1 MPWRAGLVHSITMAS
16 SDQTRL
22 LIVEDVPQVAQYI
35 RGLLNSQ
42 SSVKLLDVLSDGSK
56 VLAQV
61 QQLRPDVVL
70 IDALLQGRIKGLPL
84 AEQIL
89 ASGYGVPVIILTVPQ
104 NPVEQDPAKGVHG
117 VLAMPFSGYD
127 LMNRIA
133 LVRKE
138 FDQHSTTGTSRIYSV
153 FAPKGGVGKTTI
165 AFNLA
170 VALGQADQRTV
181 LIDGSLQFGDLRS
194 LLKVPVDAPSILDL
208 PTDRVAESDLQDV
221 LWRDPSGIDILLAP
235 PRVEMA
241 EMVTARDLDKILS
254 LLRRVYGSIV
264 IDMSSALND
273 INLSFLDLSD
283 TIVEIVTYDS
293 TTIHNTI
300 AVADAFRMIGYPAS
314 KVHYLVNRA
323 DSPGGI
329 DPVDLERA
337 LGRVPEHRVVSDG
350 MLVVQSNNEGVPFVL
365 ANPDAQISKDLNR
378 VAAELLAAS
387 GIVRATAAG
396 RR

>member
-1 MPWRAGLVHSITMAS
+1 MA

-22 LIVEDVPQVAQYI
+22 LLVEDVPQVAQYI
-35 RGLLNSQ
+35 RGLLNAQ
-42 SSVKLLDVLSDGSK
+42 NSVKLLDVLSDGTK
-56 VLAQV
+56 VLPQV
-61 QQLRPDVVL
+61 QQLRPDIVL
-70 IDALLQGRIKGLPL
+70 LDSLLQGRVKGLQL
-84 AEQIL
+84 AQQIVE
-89 ASGYGVPVIILTVPQ
+89 SGYGVPVIVLTVPQ
-104 NPVEQDPAKGVHG
+104 NPIEVDPSKGIHG
-117 VLAMPFSGYD
+117 VLAMPFSGFD
-127 LMNRIA
+127 LMNRVA
-133 LVRKE
+133 QVRKD
-138 FDQHSTTGTSRIYSV
+138 FAQLTSTGSSRVYSV

-170 VALGQADQRTV
+170 VALGQAEQRTV

-194 LLKVPVDAPSILDL
+194 LLKVPADAPSILDL
-208 PTDRVAESDLQDV
+208 PTDRVSESDLADV

-241 EMVTARDLDKILS
+241 EMVTTRDVDKIMS

-264 IDMSSALND
+264 IDMSSALSD
-273 INLSFLDLSD
+273 INLAFLDLSD

-293 TTIHNTI
+293 TTIHNTM

-314 KVHYLVNRA
+314 KVRYLINRA

-329 DPVDLERA
+329 DPADLERA
-337 LGRVPEHRVVSDG
+337 LGRIPEHRVVSDG

-365 ANPDAQISKDLNR
+365 ANPAAPISQDVHR
-378 VAAELLAAS
+378 VAAELLAAN
-387 GIVRATAAG
+387 GVARPAAAAG

>member
-1 MPWRAGLVHSITMAS
+1 MAS

-22 LIVEDVPQVAQYI
+22 LLVEDVPQVAQYI

-56 VLAQV
+56 VMPQV
-61 QQLRPDVVL
+61 QQLRPDLVL
-70 IDALLQGRIKGLPL
+70 VDALLQGRVKGLAL
-84 AEQIL
+84 AEQI
-89 ASGYGVPVIILTVPQ
+89 ASSGYGVPVIVLTVPQ
-104 NPVEQDPAKGVHG
+104 NPVETNPDKGVHG
-117 VLAMPFSGYD
+117 VLAMPFSGFD
-127 LMNRIA
+127 LMSRITA
-133 LVRKE
+133 VRKE
-138 FDQHSTTGTSRIYSV
+138 FAQLSSVGASRVISV
-153 FAPKGGVGKTTI
+153 FAPKGGVGKTTL

-170 VALGQADQRTV
+170 VALGQQEQRTV

-208 PTDRVAESDLQDV
+208 PTDRVAESDLADV

-235 PRVEMA
+235 PRIEMA
-241 EMVTARDLDKILS
+241 EMVTTRDIDKILS
-254 LLRRVYGSIV
+254 LLRRVYNAIV
-264 IDMSSALND
+264 IDMSSALSD
-273 INLSFLDLSD
+273 VNLAFLDLSD

-300 AVADAFRMIGYPAS
+300 AVADTFRMIGYPAS
-314 KVHYLVNRA
+314 KVRYLVNRA

-329 DPVDLERA
+329 DPGDVERA
-337 LGRVPEHRVVSDG
+337 LGRVPEHKVVSDG

-365 ANPDAQISKDLNR
+365 ANPSAPISRDLTQ
-378 VAAELLAAS
+378 VATDILAAA
-387 GIVRATAAG
+387 GIARPLAAG

>member
-1 MPWRAGLVHSITMAS
+1 MAS
-16 SDQTRL
+16 TDQTRL
-22 LIVEDVPQVAQYI
+22 LLVEDVPQVAQYI

-42 SSVKLLDVLSDGSK
+42 STVKLLDVLSDGSK

-70 IDALLQGRIKGLPL
+70 VDALLQGRVKGLAL

-89 ASGYGVPVIILTVPQ
+89 ASGLGVPVVILTVPQ
-104 NPVEQDPAKGVHG
+104 TPVEPDPLKGIHG
-117 VLAMPFSGYD
+117 VLAMPFSGFD

-133 LVRKE
+133 SVRKE
-138 FDQHSTTGTSRIYSV
+138 FNEHSTTGTSRIYSV

-170 VALGQADQRTV
+170 VALGQAEQRTV

-241 EMVTARDLDKILS
+241 EMVTARDIDKILS
-254 LLRRVYGSIV
+254 LLRRVYSSIV

-273 INLSFLDLSD
+273 INLAFLDLSD

-314 KVHYLVNRA
+314 KVRYLVNRA

-329 DPVDLERA
+329 DPGDLERA

-350 MLVVQSNNEGVPFVL
+350 LLVVQSNNEGVPFVL
-365 ANPDAQISKDLNR
+365 ANPSAPISLDLHR
-378 VAAELLAAS
+378 VAAELLAAN

>member
-1 MPWRAGLVHSITMAS
+1 MAS

-22 LIVEDVPQVAQYI
+22 LLVEDVPQVAQYI
-35 RGLLNSQ
+35 RGLLNAQ
-42 SSVKLLDVLSDGSK
+42 NSVKLLDVLSDGTK
-56 VLAQV
+56 VLPQV

-70 IDALLQGRIKGLPL
+70 VDALLQGKIKGLAL
-84 AEQIL
+84 AEQL
-89 ASGYGVPVIILTVPQ
+89 ASSGYGVPTIVLTVPQ
-104 NPVEQDPAKGVHG
+104 NPVSPEPSKGIHG
-117 VLAMPFSGYD
+117 VLAMPFSGFD
-127 LMNRIA
+127 LMNKIA
-133 LVRKE
+133 SVRKDFAE
-138 FDQHSTTGTSRIYSV
+138 LSTTGSSRVYSV

-170 VALGQADQRTV
+170 VALGQSEQRTV

-241 EMVTARDLDKILS
+241 EMVTTRDVDKILS
-254 LLRRVYGSIV
+254 LLRRVYGAIV

-314 KVHYLVNRA
+314 KVRYLVNRA
-323 DSPGGI
+323 DSAGGI
-329 DPVDLERA
+329 DPIDLERA

-350 MLVVQSNNEGVPFVL
+350 LLVVQSNNEGVPFVL
-365 ANPDAQISKDLNR
+365 ANPAAPISQDLR
-378 VAAELLAAS
+378 RIAGELLAAH
-387 GIVRATAAG
+387 GLARPAAAAG

>member
-1 MPWRAGLVHSITMAS
+1 MAS

-22 LIVEDVPQVAQYI
+22 LLVEDVPQVAQYI

-42 SSVKLLDVLSDGSK
+42 SSVKLLDVLADGAK
-56 VLAQV
+56 VVAQA
-61 QQLRPDVVL
+61 QQLRPDVILV
-70 IDALLQGRIKGLPL
+70 DALLQGRVKGPQLI
-84 AEQIL
+84 EQIQQSNL
-89 ASGYGVPVIILTVPQ
+89 RVPVIVLTVPQ
-104 NPVEQDPAKGVHG
+104 NPVEADAERGIHG
-117 VLAMPFSGYD
+117 VLAMPFSGFD

-133 LVRKE
+133 SVKKE
-138 FDQHSTTGTSRIYSV
+138 FETQTTTGASRIFSV

-170 VALGQADQRTV
+170 VALGQLDQRTV
-181 LIDGSLQFGDLRS
+181 LIDGSLQFGDLRA

-241 EMVTARDLDKILS
+241 EMITTRDVDKVLS
-254 LLRRVYGSIV
+254 LLRRVYGAIV

-273 INLSFLDLSD
+273 INLAFLDLSD
-283 TIVEIVTYDS
+283 TIIEVVTYDS
-293 TTIHNTI
+293 TTIHNTV
-300 AVADAFRMIGYPAS
+300 AVADAFRMIGYSAS
-314 KVHYLVNRA
+314 KVRYLVNRS
-323 DSPGGI
+323 DSNGGI
-329 DPVDLERA
+329 DPGDLERA
-337 LGRVPEHRVVSDG
+337 IGRVPEHRIVSDG

-365 ANPDAQISKDLNR
+365 ANPDAAISRDVAR
-378 VAAELLAAS
+378 VAGDILAVHGMGPAA
-387 GIVRATAAG
+387 VAG